1 MISAGSGER
10 EREREGFL
18 FERDMDVSVQKTI
31 SKIKFT
37 LFSFFSAFNLL
48 LPHKYHA
55 RYNHSLTKS
64 NSFI

>member
-1 MISAGSGER
+1 MISVGSG

-18 FERDMDVSVQKTI
+18 FGIERDMNVSVQKTI